1 MVDKLVKQT
10 ITFSLW
16 VQIITTVVSLD
27 GFRYDVKPEDA
38 ILKEILFIETFVQ
51 VIEGYFYSNIIG
63 GLHDLNLMT
72 SRRYFDWIITTPVML
87 FSTALFFKYSE
98 LKEKDQLEP
107 FTTEEFY
114 YKNKD
119 DVHKIVSYNSL
130 MLMFGY
136 LGETGVMDKKIAIPL
151 GFVFFFLSFKIIYE
165 KYAIHSKLGKLLFKV
180 LFTIWILYGVAALM
194 PGREKNISYNILDI
208 FSKNFYGLFIY
219 YKIRELKGKTN

>member
-16 VQIITTVVSLD
+16 VQIITTVISLD
-27 GFRYDVKPEDA
+27 GFRYDINPKDA

-51 VIEGYFYSNIIG
+51 FVEGFFYANIIG

-72 SRRYFDWIITTPVML
+72 TRRYFDWIITTPVML
-87 FSTALFFKYSE
+87 FSTILFFKYSE
-98 LKEKDQLEP
+98 LKEQDQLEL

-114 YKNKD
+114 YKNKVN
-119 DVHKIVSYNSL
+119 VHKIVFYNAL

-136 LGETGVMDKKIAIPL
+136 LGESGVMDKKIAIPL
-151 GFVFFFLSFKIIYE
+151 GFVFFFMSFKIIYE
-165 KYAIHSKLGKLLFKV
+165 EYAIHSQLGKLLFKV
-180 LFTIWILYGVAALM
+180 LFTIWILYGVAAMM

-219 YKIRELKGKTN
+219 YKIRELNGTN